1 MTPAYRQNS
10 AGGTSEPDGP
20 VSVVGE
26 TDPQTEEPQ
35 TLEQDSTSQ
44 QEPQPDTQT
53 DVQDGTGQSSENQ
66 NGAGTR
72 EEMFSGR
79 IWIIP
84 VSAAL
89 ATLCLLL
96 FARRRKWRSVRMQK
110 DLRNKYLR
118 LYRILYQM
126 MEYDRK
132 KPIPEDE
139 EEICRILKE
148 TYHISNKRSRKIIIR
163 LLETAFGNRNPEK
176 RDLKELEKLC
186 ISVREKS
193 MASKNLFQKFLFVFG
208 KGF

>member
-1 MTPAYRQNS
+1 
-10 AGGTSEPDGP
+10 
-20 VSVVGE
+20 
-26 TDPQTEEPQ
+26 
-35 TLEQDSTSQ
+35 
-44 QEPQPDTQT
+44 
-53 DVQDGTGQSSENQ
+53 
-66 NGAGTR
+66 
-72 EEMFSGR
+72 
-79 IWIIP
+79 
-84 VSAAL
+84 
-89 ATLCLLL
+89 
-96 FARRRKWRSVRMQK
+96 MQK

-163 LLETAFGNRNPEK
+163 FLETAFGNRNPEK

>member
-1 MTPAYRQNS
+1 
-10 AGGTSEPDGP
+10 
-20 VSVVGE
+20 
-26 TDPQTEEPQ
+26 
-35 TLEQDSTSQ
+35 
-44 QEPQPDTQT
+44 
-53 DVQDGTGQSSENQ
+53 
-66 NGAGTR
+66 
-72 EEMFSGR
+72 
-79 IWIIP
+79 
-84 VSAAL
+84 
-89 ATLCLLL
+89 
-96 FARRRKWRSVRMQK
+96 MQK

-139 EEICRILKE
+139 EELC
-148 TYHISNKRSRKIIIR
+148 RSRKIIIR